1 VPGFTLRRDPI
12 KPAHLIHSD
21 GFLLYLRINSKK
33 LSLTWSAQC
42 RASKEHN
49 MSTPRNPIYDINIFI
64 IKHILHRD
72 RYERARAARLLR
84 QQELLTS
91 KRSAQH
97 VTLPKGY

>member
-1 VPGFTLRRDPI
+1 
-12 KPAHLIHSD
+12 
-21 GFLLYLRINSKK
+21 
-33 LSLTWSAQC
+33 
-42 RASKEHN
+42 